1 MANDDSKIRPE
12 THALDA
18 LIRETLSRTTRDGSA
33 AAADALLFLGN
44 WHHAF
49 PALVVQDP
57 VLEPVDKLVWM
68 VICQGGR
75 GSGAKAIFPS
85 YTDIARLANVSST
98 STVSRA
104 IAILRA
110 TRWLS
115 LCARSREASGRF
127 GGNVYALHDEP
138 LPLVDALHLDP
149 GYMAFLEDAGRH
161 YHARVRRI
169 ASAVSASLDE
179 DIRAGR
185 DVLAPVNG
193 IERRLDAVR
202 AIHDG
207 GGRRYFSFSAAVLSN
222 LANTGVDH
230 APFDQDQNSKAVP
243 TVPDRQNS
251 KAVLTTTHPQNSKA
265 VPCSSRSIK
274 TTTTTPGNSE
284 NSARE
289 AASFDAL
296 IFPPRLKDN
305 QRALAARY
313 LTQIPIEHR
322 QPVLDELAGR
332 LQAEQHGAKPVY
344 DELRYLHH
352 LCVEVNRGGFHP
364 NLGLKVQGERD
375 RRRRDAERLRDEAT
389 TRERARQE
397 RASRPPGENPLAEI
411 RKQLGMRPSPE
422 RKPR

>member
-1 MANDDSKIRPE
+1 MARDDSEIRPE

-18 LIRETLSRTTRDGSA
+18 LIRETLTRARRESTAG
-33 AAADALLFLGN
+33 AADALLFLGN

-49 PALVVQDP
+49 PTVVVQDP

-68 VICQGGR
+68 VIYQSGR
-75 GSGAKAIFPS
+75 GTGAKAVFPS
-85 YTDIARLANVSST
+85 YTAIARLANVSST

-115 LCARSREASGRF
+115 LCARSRDPHGRF

-138 LPLVDALHLDP
+138 LPLADALHLDP
-149 GYMAFLEDAGRH
+149 GYMVFLQEAGSH
-161 YHARVRRI
+161 HHARVRRV
-169 ASAVSASLDE
+169 AAAVSASLDE
-179 DIRAGR
+179 DIRAGK
-185 DVLAPVNG
+185 DVLAPVNR
-193 IERRLDAVR
+193 IERRLEAVR
-202 AIHDG
+202 AIHQG
-207 GGRRYFSFSAAVLSN
+207 GGRQYFSFSAAVLSN
-222 LANTGVDH
+222 LSNTGIDR
-230 APFDQDQNSKAVP
+230 APADRDQISKAV
-243 TVPDRQNS
+243 TVTPDRQNS
-251 KAVLTTTHPQNSKA
+251 KSVTGSSSKD
-265 VPCSSRSIK
+265 IN
-274 TTTTTPGNSE
+274 TTTTTLTDSD

-289 AASFDAL
+289 AASIEAL
-296 IFPPRLKDN
+296 IFPARLKDN

-313 LTQIPIEHR
+313 LTQIHVEHR

-375 RRRRDAERLRDEAT
+375 RRRREAERLREEAAA
-389 TRERARQE
+389 RERERQE
-397 RASRPPGENPLAEI
+397 RAARPPGESPLAEI
-411 RKQLGMRPSPE
+411 RKQLGLPPSPG
-422 RKPR
+422 RKSR